1 MRVSDITVDYLDHM
15 GSDLTVVN
23 AARVSMDKWHESF
36 AGIRDT
42 SLIEY
47 LAEHNH
53 WSPFAHAFLQIR
65 VKAPIFVERQL
76 FKHTVGLVANSVSRR
91 YVDSEPEFY
100 VPELRKRAENVKQGS
115 SSEVVISVKDEDGF
129 ELDGQGVLKRM
140 FALSLQCYETLLKS
154 GVAPEIARSVLPQSM
169 MTEWVWSGSLYA
181 FARVCNLR
189 LDSHAQKETRLVA
202 GQIFKML
209 ERYFPVSTKAL
220 INVGD

>member
-1 MRVSDITVDYLDHM
+1 MKVSEITVDYLDHM

-23 AARVSMDKWHESF
+23 AARVSMSKWHESF
-36 AGIRDT
+36 ADIRDT

-53 WSPFAHAFLQIR
+53 WSPFAHAFLQVR

-100 VPELRKRAENVKQGS
+100 VPELRKRAESVKQGS
-115 SSEVVISVKDEDGF
+115 LDEIIPIPERKFREVENVLACKHCITAYNHM
-129 ELDGQGVLKRM
+129 LDD
-140 FALSLQCYETLLKS
+140 
-154 GVAPEIARSVLPQSM
+154 GVAPEVARAILPQSM
-169 MTEWVWSGSLYA
+169 MTEWVWSGSLFA

-189 LDSHAQKETRLVA
+189 LDKHAQKETRLVA
-202 GQIFKML
+202 EQIFKLL
-209 ERYFPVSTKAL
+209 EMYFPVSTKAL
-220 INVGD
+220 IYIGD